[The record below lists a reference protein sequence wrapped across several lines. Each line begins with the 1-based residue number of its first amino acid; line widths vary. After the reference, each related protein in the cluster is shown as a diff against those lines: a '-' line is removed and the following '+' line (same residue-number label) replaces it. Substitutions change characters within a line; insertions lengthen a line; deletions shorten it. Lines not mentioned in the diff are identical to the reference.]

1 MRPIIL
7 FVLSALILS
16 ACTSKTNTQNSKV
29 EKAATVD
36 KGTSNQAAKPT
47 EKVVSNPLNE
57 TTTTKNNS
65 AEKVQQGAT
74 KPEQQETTKHEP
86 QASTKQEAQ
95 PKVVQPTTTNQL
107 THEQAVQL
115 VKAHLN
121 IQSNSKVK
129 AVYKYDA
136 ENGDY
141 IIQVY
146 EFVVDN
152 PSTGE
157 GHTATRGWYGVN
169 KQTKVIYDA
178 MK

>member
-7 FVLSALILS
+7 LVLSALILS

-36 KGTSNQAAKPT
+36 KGASNQAAKPT
-47 EKVVSNPLNE
+47 EKVVSKPLNE
-57 TTTTKNNS
+57 TTTTKNNN
-65 AEKVQQGAT
+65 AVQVQQGAT
-74 KPEQQETTKHEP
+74 KQEP
-86 QASTKQEAQ
+86 QASTKQEAE
-95 PKVVQPTTTNQL
+95 PKVQQTTTNQL

-115 VKAHLN
+115 VKEHLN

-169 KQTKVIYDA
+169 KQTKVVYDA